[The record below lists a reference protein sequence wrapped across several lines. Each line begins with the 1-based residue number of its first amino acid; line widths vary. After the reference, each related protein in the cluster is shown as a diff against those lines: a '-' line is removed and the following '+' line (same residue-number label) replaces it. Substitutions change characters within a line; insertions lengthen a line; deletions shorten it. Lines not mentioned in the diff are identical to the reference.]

1 MSILNLDKI
10 FRPYGVAVIGA
21 TDRPG
26 AVGQTVLHNLVGAG
40 FAGPIYPV
48 NPRREMVSNLRA
60 FPNVATLPSPPDL
73 AIICTPAATVPGLV
87 AECGAAGIR
96 GIVILTAGFQETG
109 AEGKSLQDRIQQE
122 AKKYPGL
129 RIVGPTCLGVIVPGH
144 RLNASFA
151 GILPE
156 PGKLA
161 FISQSGALCT
171 SILDWAKEERIGL
184 SMFVSIGNMIDV
196 NFGDLIDYFGS
207 DPQTRAIILYVE
219 SIKDPRRFMS
229 SARAVARNKPII
241 AYKSGRCTES
251 AKAASSHTGAMAGED
266 AVFDAA
272 FERAGIVR
280 VFEMD
285 ELFDVAE
292 LLAKQRTPRGGRLGI
307 VTNAGGPGV
316 MATDALVTLG
326 GKLATLAPS
335 TLIALDAALPFFW
348 SHGNPVD
355 ILGDASP
362 ERYVL
367 AARAL
372 LDDPNVDA
380 LLLILTPQA
389 MTDPTKTARAIC
401 AAVAGASKPVLATW
415 IGGPTVREGIEI
427 LNQGGVAT
435 YATPERA
442 IQAFLYLV
450 QYARNL
456 ETLYETPRDLSIAY
470 ALDRDRYRELFRDL
484 MTQRAQTLSEA
495 ASKTILSAYE
505 IPVTKTYA
513 AHSDDQA
520 AAVAE
525 EIGFPV
531 VLKVYSPDITHKT
544 EAGGVE
550 LNLADSQ
557 AVRDAYSRIVTCAK
571 RTNPSAHVEGVTVQN
586 MVRVDRAVELIVGA
600 KRDAT
605 FGSVL
610 MVGMG
615 GVTAELLRDRA
626 IGMPPL
632 NERLARRMLE
642 SLRCW
647 PLLVGF
653 RGRPPVAVE
662 KLVEVILRISSMIA
676 HFPEIVELDINP
688 LLVFPDEVLAL
699 DARIVIDPQ
708 GNGDFQHHFA
718 HLSIRP
724 YPDEYV
730 RLVTLKSG
738 MRVTLRPI
746 RPEDEGMWMEMLR
759 SCTEETLYRRFFSHI
774 KRPTHEMAIRFC
786 VIDYDREMAIV
797 AETEIEG
804 KRQLL
809 GVGRLVADPDHE
821 RAEYAVLVADPWQG
835 LGLGAALTDYCLQ
848 LTGSWGIQHVFA
860 ETLSENAPMI
870 SLLLHRGFRLSRDA
884 GVVIAQR
891 DMAEVG
897 KRELTSVDGS

>member
-1 MSILNLDKI
+1 MSIVNLDKI
-10 FRPYGVAVIGA
+10 FRPQSIAVVGA

-26 AVGQTVLHNLVGAG
+26 SVGQTVLHNLTSAG
-40 FAGPIYPV
+40 FTGPIYPV

-60 FPNVATLPSPPDL
+60 YPNVAALPTTADL
-73 AIICTPAATVPGLV
+73 AVICTPAATVPPLV
-87 AECGAAGIR
+87 AECGEAGIR
-96 GIVILTAGFQETG
+96 GLVILTAGFHETG
-109 AEGKSLQDRIQQE
+109 PDGKALQDCLRQE
-122 AKKYPGL
+122 MLNYPGM
-129 RIVGPTCLGVIVPGH
+129 RVVGPNCLGVIVPGH
-144 RLNASFA
+144 QLNASFA

-171 SILDWAKEERIGL
+171 SILDWAKEERVGL

-196 NFGDLIDYFGS
+196 NFGDLIDYFGG

-219 SIKDPRRFMS
+219 SISDPRRFMS

-241 AYKSGRCTES
+241 AYKSGRCSES
-251 AKAASSHTGAMAGED
+251 AKAAASHTGAMTGED

-316 MATDALVTLG
+316 MAIDALVTLG

-335 TLIALDAALPFFW
+335 TLISLDAALPSFW
-348 SHGNPVD
+348 SRGNPVD

-362 ERYVL
+362 ERFVL
-367 AARAL
+367 ASRAL

-389 MTDPTKTARAIC
+389 MTDATKTARAVS
-401 AAVAGASKPVLATW
+401 AAVAGAVKPVLAAW
-415 IGGPTVREGIEI
+415 IGGGSVREGIEI
-427 LNQGGVAT
+427 LNQSGIAT

-450 QYARNL
+450 QYAHNL
-456 ETLYETPRDLSIAY
+456 ETLYETPRDLSISY
-470 ALDRDRYRELFRDL
+470 ALDRARFRELFRDL
-484 MTQRAQTLSEA
+484 MTHRAEILSEA

-513 AHSDDQA
+513 ARSEQQA
-520 AAVAE
+520 VSVAE
-525 EIGFPV
+525 EIGYPV

-544 EAGGVE
+544 DVGGVV
-550 LNLADSQ
+550 LGLKDADSV
-557 AVRDAYSRIVTCAK
+557 AAAYTSVLANVKRARPDAL
-571 RTNPSAHVEGVTVQN
+571 VEGVTVQS
-586 MVRVDRAVELIVGA
+586 MVRFERAVELIVGA

-615 GVTAELLRDRA
+615 GITAEILRDRA
-626 IGMPPL
+626 IGLPPL
-632 NERLARRMLE
+632 NERLARRLLE

-647 PLLVGF
+647 PLLAGY
-653 RGRPPVAVE
+653 RGRPAVAVE
-662 KLVEVILRISSMIA
+662 KLIEVILRISSMIA
-676 HFPEIVELDINP
+676 HFPEIRELDINP
-688 LLVFPDEVLAL
+688 LLVFPEDVLAL
-699 DARIVIDPQ
+699 DARVMVEPA
-708 GNGDFQHHFA
+708 GAEEGAYRFA

-730 RLVTLKSG
+730 RAVTLKSG
-738 MRVTLRPI
+738 RKATLRPI
-746 RPEDEGMWMEMLR
+746 RPEDEGMWMEMLQGC
-759 SCTEETLYRRFFSHI
+759 SEETLYRRFFSHI
-774 KRPTHEMAIRFC
+774 KRATHEMAIRFC

-797 AETEIEG
+797 AEAEIEG
-804 KRQLL
+804 RRQLL

-835 LGLGAALTDYCLQ
+835 IGLGSALTDYCLE
-848 LTGSWGIQHVFA
+848 LTGSWGIRHVFA

-870 SLLLHRGFRLSRDA
+870 GILMRRGFKLTRDA
-884 GVVIAQR
+884 GVVLACR
-891 DMAEVG
+891 DMIPTPVG
-897 KRELTSVDGS
+897 RQEA